1 MDSRVG
7 GGYRLGIMKSTKR
20 HLVVLM
26 TAPDLKTAR
35 GIGTKAVLA
44 GAAACANLI
53 PKIESIYV
61 WKDKLERGSEV
72 LVLFKTTRAK
82 LASLEKLVVEL
93 HPYDTPELIA
103 VPVSAGTAK
112 YLAWIDAGVG
122 RKRVGSV

>member
-1 MDSRVG
+1 MDSGAGR
-7 GGYRLGIMKSTKR
+7 GYRLGTMKSTKR

-35 GIGTKAVLA
+35 EIGNQAVTA
-44 GAAACANLI
+44 GVAVCANLI

-72 LVLFKTTRAK
+72 LVLFKTTKAK
-82 LASLEKLVVEL
+82 LASLESLVVEL

-122 RKRVGSV
+122 GK